1 MKEKSKGN
9 KKGGAKRRP
18 RALFSPG
25 VIFITRG
32 VQALLDDAKLEAK
45 EVCSFIDRH
54 LAGDWGDLDGHDRRR
69 NAEALQDGA
78 RLFSAYR
85 SLAGTKFWVITEAE
99 IDKGYREST
108 CVMLPDEY

>member
-1 MKEKSKGN
+1 MNKNNNNTKGVVEE
-9 KKGGAKRRP
+9 RP

-32 VQALLDDAKLEAK
+32 VQALLDDAKLEPK
-45 EVCSFIDRH
+45 EVCTFIDRH
-54 LAGDWGDLDGHDRRR
+54 LAGDWGELDGHDRRR
-69 NAEALQDGA
+69 NEDALHDGA